1 VTRSIVTPI
10 RNHSAP
16 QISAACL
23 LCNNAEQIRPLFELT
38 RPIVECRRCG
48 LVYAAGAPSPYSDYS
63 EAYYTEGMY
72 SDYLGDRSAIHRNA
86 GRKLSRLAR
95 LTAGRELLDI
105 GCATGFFLEKARAEG
120 WSVRGLEVSQYASEY
135 ARRNLGLEVQTGSIV
150 SLPNGLPKVDVV
162 TMWDTIEHL
171 DRPDLALQNIRRL
184 LRPDGV
190 LVFSTGD
197 YDSVLRRVTGKRW
210 RLFADPTHNFFF
222 TKDTLRRMLE
232 QAGYQ
237 ILSIDQKGKWVSL
250 SLVLHQSPLPLKT
263 QIRRWLTSSGLNPSV
278 YVNLWDVVTVYARP
292 VSTGI

>member
-1 VTRSIVTPI
+1 
-10 RNHSAP
+10 
-16 QISAACL
+16 
-23 LCNNAEQIRPLFELT
+23 
-38 RPIVECRRCG
+38 
-48 LVYAAGAPSPYSDYS
+48 
-63 EAYYTEGMY
+63 MY

-135 ARRNLGLEVQTGSIV
+135 ARHNLGLEVQTGSIV
-150 SLPNGLPKVDVV
+150 SLPTGLPKVDVV

-263 QIRRWLTSSGLNPSV
+263 QIRRWLTSSGWNPSI

-292 VSTGI
+292 VSTGIDSASD